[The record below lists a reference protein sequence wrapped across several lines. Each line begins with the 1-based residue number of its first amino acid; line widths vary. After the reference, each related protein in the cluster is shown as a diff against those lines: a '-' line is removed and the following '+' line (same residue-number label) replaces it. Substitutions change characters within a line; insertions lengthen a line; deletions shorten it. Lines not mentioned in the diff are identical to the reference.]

1 MRLRNRFFAWAAV
14 LSGLTC
20 GCHQV
25 SGVDAYPKDPLLA
38 SKKPVEGAPGEPS
51 VVQLAQA
58 EPMAPAA
65 PAMAVV
71 TANASRTHETFAAGR
86 TDVVAQPAVRE
97 RGPTVAT
104 PALRSTP
111 LPAGP
116 GVYGHAPDH
125 SWLLGVVDK
134 HYAGHF
140 ELRYCDASEDDS
152 WGGKVCLESDP
163 RLAQF
168 HDGDVIR
175 IEGELLPVDP
185 ALRDAWSHYPHYRI
199 RDVKLIQAKN

>member
-1 MRLRNRFFAWAAV
+1 MRLRIRMFAWAAV
-14 LSGLTC
+14 VGGLSC

-25 SGVDAYPKDPLLA
+25 TGVDAYSKDPLLA
-38 SKKPVEGAPGEPS
+38 SKKPVEGTPGEATA
-51 VVQLAQA
+51 VTQLAQA
-58 EPMAPAA
+58 EPPAPAA

-71 TANASRTHETFAAGR
+71 TASRPHEPFATGR
-86 TDVVAQPAVRE
+86 ADVIAQPAARE
-97 RGPTVAT
+97 RGPTVAM

-111 LPAGP
+111 LPGNSS
-116 GVYGHAPDH
+116 VYGHAPDH

-134 HYAGHF
+134 HYAGHI

-152 WGGKVCLESDP
+152 WGGKVALENDP

-175 IEGELLPVDP
+175 VEGDLLPVDP
-185 ALRDAWSHYPHYRI
+185 SQRDTWSHYPHYRI
-199 RDVKLIQAKN
+199 RDVKLIQPKS